1 MPEIATVIL
10 VSGILL
16 LLGIVSN
23 KLSAR
28 IGVPVLL
35 LFLVVGMLAGSEGIG
50 GIDFEDYSLANAIGT
65 VALCLILFDSD
76 DFMIPTM
83 VAILGFLTVCRKP
96 IEKAGG
102 LA

>member
-16 LLGIVSN
+16 LLGIASN

-50 GIDFEDYSLANAIGT
+50 RI
-65 VALCLILFDSD
+65 
-76 DFMIPTM
+76 
-83 VAILGFLTVCRKP
+83 
-96 IEKAGG
+96 
-102 LA
+102 